1 MKYIAHRGYSIRY
14 KDNSIQGI
22 YEAIERGYD
31 GIEIDI
37 QQCKTGEIVLY
48 HDVYID
54 GQFIEDMTFDEL
66 RSKGVCSLKRLY
78 NTIPSIRR
86 IRLFLDIKGNHPS
99 IITELLQFYASESV
113 ENIFFC
119 SFNRKL
125 LYGLPNHFQKG
136 STFET
141 TFSTTEYD
149 TITRNLKA
157 VILHWTCL
165 DHGFIAYC
173 KMHDIRVF
181 TYTHKEDK
189 ELDYMKRYEV
199 DGIITNGLT

>member
-14 KDNSIQGI
+14 KDNSIQAI
-22 YEAIERGYD
+22 YEAVERGYD

-86 IRLFLDIKGNHPS
+86 IRLFLDIKG
-99 IITELLQFYASESV
+99 ES
-113 ENIFFC
+113 
-119 SFNRKL
+119 SFHNYRT
-125 LYGLPNHFQKG
+125 P
-136 STFET
+136 
-141 TFSTTEYD
+141 
-149 TITRNLKA
+149 TIL
-157 VILHWTCL
+157 
-165 DHGFIAYC
+165 C
-173 KMHDIRVF
+173 K
-181 TYTHKEDK
+181 
-189 ELDYMKRYEV
+189 
-199 DGIITNGLT
+199 